1 MSSAADRKSNADG
14 SEDVVGAIV
23 AELDERAR
31 RGEMPSC
38 GVAYWHGLR
47 AAWLRTT
54 ESEVAKLPDSFDD
67 AGPLQLSRGRTTPVR
82 DLSEGEMEELEDCLD
97 AVQRPFPRLR
107 RSTPLMQA
115 VQCAEGLWDSDG

>member
-1 MSSAADRKSNADG
+1 MGETWRD
-14 SEDVVGAIV
+14 
-23 AELDERAR
+23 AELR
-31 RGEMPSC
+31 RGLLARASR
-38 GVAYWHGLR
+38 GLVEDT
-47 AAWLRTT
+47 TT

-67 AGPLQLSRGRTTPVR
+67 AGPLQLSPGRTTPVR

>member
-1 MSSAADRKSNADG
+1 MA
-14 SEDVVGAIV
+14 AIV
-23 AELDERAR
+23 AQLDERVS
-31 RGEMPSC
+31 RGELPC
-38 GVAYWHGLR
+38 DGVAYWHGLR

-82 DLSEGEMEELEDCLD
+82 DLSEGEMEDLEDCLD

-107 RSTPLMQA
+107 RSAPLMQA
-115 VQCAEGLWDSDG
+115 VQCAESLWDSDG